1 MSYRHH
7 HHCHHDTGTGC
18 LIMAGLLIILG
29 FVAAPLVGLGMCFSD
44 NSEERGLG
52 VFVLIVGIIA
62 WIYFAMVS

>member
-1 MSYRHH
+1 
-7 HHCHHDTGTGC
+7 
-18 LIMAGLLIILG
+18 MAGLLIILG
-29 FVAAPLVGLGMCFSD
+29 FIAAPLVGLGMCFSD